1 MLYGNLKSSPHCM
14 SHLFNKKEIKIIEKE
29 KKTVLYQ
36 ILGKRKYGG
45 ARDKNKRWEG
55 KLAKYR

>member
-1 MLYGNLKSSPHCM
+1 M